1 VLIILNVINKEMDF
15 KKSYDG
21 SIFSNSRTIT
31 DTISIFNSRNPEIT
45 IKELF
50 QVLEFIECIALS
62 NTLYYDAAIPKKSLG
77 KLVQCI
83 EQITKTTDIKLS
95 NIKAFEPDS
104 KIKEELSSESFS
116 SAIQSIHQL
125 IDDEELLNNTPL
137 ATSGAFSRERV
148 EIFDKVLI
156 DRSLLKNESLL
167 EQFIHDI
174 QSNRGITG
182 RRFILNLCKKEYE
195 QDFIKFYNF
204 SKSLNVD
211 EKGDFYSKVIN
222 TYRSHL
228 LNKYAENAKSAY
240 QPTDYS
246 KWAISEMYSKLAWRD
261 IALRIN
267 KETQLNKLIKQE
279 TENGFSGE
287 PLIPPFALGA
297 LMLSGQKVK
306 GLDLINYAIEDSK
319 KREFKTYRK
328 KLWEASFSSDEEYKD
343 FIKLVD
349 QSMEEYELELFD
361 DKRFSKKISRVVL
374 GTKLPKNVIIDSSV
388 SIGIA
393 AAVAGL
399 QVSTTLGLESVAFAI
414 GNLIYKTTGKRGF
427 ISLYKDQSR
436 SFESVNKSRL
446 ENRVKHVFGKKLV
459 F

>member
-1 VLIILNVINKEMDF
+1 MLIILNVINKEMDF